1 MTFTADRPSSTAEAF
16 EEFKKKFPSY
26 DDTSKLDELRSSEY
40 GRLDELGH
48 VYVDY
53 TGAGMYAASQ
63 VKSHADFLLS
73 SALGNPH
80 SSNPTSMEANERVEK
95 CRKRVLEF
103 FNADPDEYL
112 MVYTANASHGL
123 KLIGE
128 SYPFESGGKFALTF
142 DNHNSVN
149 GIREFARSH
158 GAAIEYVPVLPP
170 DLRLA
175 EDRLLET
182 LQSADPD
189 QDNLFAFP
197 AQSNFSGVKHPLA
210 WIEKA
215 QQLGWDVM
223 LDAAAFAP
231 TNRLDLSLWHPEFVV
246 LSFYKMFGYPTGVGA
261 LLAKKSALGKLRRPW
276 FAGGTI
282 TVASVQAD
290 RYFLHAGS
298 EAFEDGTLNYTSFP
312 AVDIGLD
319 FLDSI
324 GMDVIQKRIE
334 CLVGWLL
341 EQFESLKHDN
351 GEPLVRIY
359 GPQVVDARGGTVA
372 FNVYDSS
379 GNTVDHLTVEARAN
393 ESKISLRTGCFCN
406 PGAGEA
412 ALGLGKDEIVGCLAG
427 PGARMTLDEFRQC
440 IDEKST
446 GAVRVSLGIAS
457 NFEDV
462 DTVIRFF
469 KTFLNK

>member
-40 GRLDELGH
+40 DRLDELGH

-246 LSFYKMFGYPTGVGA
+246 LSFYK
-261 LLAKKSALGKLRRPW
+261 
-276 FAGGTI
+276 
-282 TVASVQAD
+282 
-290 RYFLHAGS
+290 
-298 EAFEDGTLNYTSFP
+298 
-312 AVDIGLD
+312 
-319 FLDSI
+319 
-324 GMDVIQKRIE
+324 
-334 CLVGWLL
+334 
-341 EQFESLKHDN
+341 
-351 GEPLVRIY
+351 
-359 GPQVVDARGGTVA
+359 
-372 FNVYDSS
+372 
-379 GNTVDHLTVEARAN
+379 
-393 ESKISLRTGCFCN
+393 
-406 PGAGEA
+406 
-412 ALGLGKDEIVGCLAG
+412 
-427 PGARMTLDEFRQC
+427 
-440 IDEKST
+440 
-446 GAVRVSLGIAS
+446 
-457 NFEDV
+457 
-462 DTVIRFF
+462 
-469 KTFLNK
+469 